1 MVQARA
7 LTARGSHDGGGD
19 VGFGI
24 GGSVGSDL
32 IKQGTIIVANLG
44 GLRRQN
50 VGHLVAIMNRMEFQI
65 RKKRKCLLER
75 RFIVRASR
83 PLANDAPG
91 VDHPP
96 RNRQVGPLVLSGERG
111 EELAP
116 LRRRAAVGD
125 LRGEHARRVGRGG
138 RAR

>member
-24 GGSVGSDL
+24 GSSVGSDL
-32 IKQGTIIVANLG
+32 IEQGTIIVAKL
-44 GLRRQN
+44 
-50 VGHLVAIMNRMEFQI
+50 VGVAIINNPVKQI
-65 RKKRKCLLER
+65 PNQRKCLLER